1 MEPAIKYKDAGPHPR
16 RRRTRSCSQSPTSGE
31 RRPSFGDSM
40 EDTTRHCHFARFM
53 LSELTHTPLRAPHR
67 SGGVDSL
74 MLLSQQV
81 RRFPE
86 VQQGQHFGETV
97 VVDGQIKEKAHLD
110 ACVEPNPGGVAGG
123 WGTTKQW
130 HEVRNVIDAQG
141 DRLRAVEATTTPI
154 VPPHSP
160 SPSPSP
166 GQ

>member
-1 MEPAIKYKDAGPHPR
+1 
-16 RRRTRSCSQSPTSGE
+16 
-31 RRPSFGDSM
+31 
-40 EDTTRHCHFARFM
+40 M

-110 ACVEPNPGGVAGG
+110 GGPFLCGESEG
-123 WGTTKQW
+123 
-130 HEVRNVIDAQG
+130 
-141 DRLRAVEATTTPI
+141 
-154 VPPHSP
+154 S
-160 SPSPSP
+160 
-166 GQ
+166 GQLSKRMGVSRGA